1 MQQVLKEALAGA
13 VADYCEIRV
22 EETHATSL
30 SFRGKALD
38 KLSQNISY
46 GGNVRALV
54 NGGWG
59 FVSFNSLDDL
69 SEKVDAACRQ
79 AALIGS
85 HKQEES
91 AMAPVP
97 VVVEEVHAEIRRDP
111 RDVSLAEK
119 VDLFSGYNELIMNY
133 HMSITSSQ
141 ITYFDR
147 HTDLYFANTEG
158 SYIYQEKLDIGC
170 NMRAI
175 ATRGDV
181 TVQEGIGMGSNDDF
195 GCVLDRHEDVLKAC
209 QLAVNLLDA
218 PTVKG
223 GEYTVVL
230 DPEMAGLFVHEA
242 FGHLSEADDIKDNPE
257 MRRIMTLGKK
267 FGKDILNI
275 YDTGLPAGNRGMS
288 RYDDEGVPTEK
299 TYLIKDGILVGRLH
313 SRESAARMG
322 EKPTGSARAMDYRF
336 APIVRMRAT
345 AIENGD
351 STFEDMLKD
360 IKLGVYALS
369 GYGGET
375 NGEMF
380 TFTAGHGYMI
390 RDGKVAEL
398 VKDVTLTGNVF
409 TTLENID
416 MIGDDFR
423 LVNMAGGCGKW
434 AQGPL
439 PTADGSPHIRIQ
451 NVVIG
456 GAR

>member
-1 MQQVLKEALAGA
+1 MRNLLKEALASA
-13 VADYCEIRV
+13 KADYCEIRI
-22 EETHATSL
+22 EETHATAL
-30 SFRGKALD
+30 SFRGKTLD
-38 KLSQNISY
+38 KLSQNISF

-59 FVSFNSLDDL
+59 FVSFNSLENL
-69 SEKVDAACRQ
+69 QNKVVAACEQ
-79 AALIGS
+79 ARAIGEY
-85 HKQEES
+85 KQEDS
-91 AMAPVP
+91 AMAEVP
-97 VVVEEVHAEIRRDP
+97 VIVEEVLADIKLDP
-111 RDVSLAEK
+111 RQISLEDK
-119 VDLFSGYNELIMNY
+119 VLLFTEYNNLIMNY
-133 HMSITSSQ
+133 HESITSSQ

-147 HTDLYFANTEG
+147 HTDLHFANSEG
-158 SYIYQEKLDIGC
+158 SYICQEKLDIGC

-175 ATRGDV
+175 ATRGAV
-181 TVQEGIGMGSNDDF
+181 TVQEGIGTGSNDDF
-195 GCVLDRHEDVLKAC
+195 GCVLDKHDDLRKAC
-209 QLAVNLLDA
+209 QLAVDLLDA

-223 GEYTVVL
+223 GEYTVIL

-257 MRRIMTLGKK
+257 MRRIMTLGKR
-267 FGKDILNI
+267 FGRDTLNI

-288 RYDDEGVPTEK
+288 KYDDEGVATEK
-299 TYLIKDGILVGRLH
+299 TYLIKDGVLVGRLH

-336 APIVRMRAT
+336 PPIVRMRAT
-345 AIENGD
+345 AIENGT
-351 STFEDMLKD
+351 SAFADMIKD
-360 IKLGVYALS
+360 IKLGVYACS

-390 RDGKVAEL
+390 RDGKIAEL

-409 TTLENID
+409 STLENID

-439 PTADGSPHIRIQ
+439 PTADGAPHIRVQ
-451 NVVIG
+451 KVVIG
-456 GAR
+456 GAK

>member
-1 MQQVLKEALAGA
+1 MQAKLKDALAWA
-13 VADYCEIRV
+13 KADYCEIRV
-22 EETHATSL
+22 EETHATAL
-30 SFRGKALD
+30 SFRGKSLD

-59 FVSFNSLDDL
+59 FVSFNSMDDL
-69 SEKVDAACRQ
+69 NEKVQAACRQ

-85 HKQEES
+85 QKQEES
-91 AMAPVP
+91 ALAPVT
-97 VVVEEVHAEIRRDP
+97 VIVEEVKADIKKDP

-119 VDLFSGYNELIMNY
+119 IELFAGYNDLIMNF
-133 HMSITSSQ
+133 HESITSSQ

-158 SYIYQEKLDIGC
+158 SYIYQEKVDIGC

-181 TVQEGIGMGSNDDF
+181 TVQEGIGTGSNDDF
-195 GCVLDRHEDVLKAC
+195 SCVLDRHDDLRKAC
-209 QLAVNLLDA
+209 QLAVDLLDA

-257 MRRIMTLGKK
+257 MRRIMTLGKR

-288 RYDDEGVPTEK
+288 KYDDEGVATEK
-299 TYLIKDGILVGRLH
+299 TYLIKEGILVGRLH

-336 APIVRMRAT
+336 PPIVRMRAT
-345 AIENGD
+345 AIENGT
-351 STFEDMLKD
+351 STFDDMIKD
-360 IKLGVYALS
+360 IKLGVYARS

-390 RDGKVAEL
+390 RDGKIAEL

-416 MIGDDFR
+416 MIGNDFR

-439 PTADGSPHIRIQ
+439 PTADGAPHIRIQ

-456 GAR
+456 GAK